1 MACAPAHV
9 GRRTTHGAGD
19 RVAAWK
25 VPPLPLF
32 PHEPGRPSAPMSVR
46 ARGDNVHVSGAT
58 LGLLSPAPARH
69 SIGRAR
75 KRDRH
80 ARCTTD
86 SGRGD
91 GVAVVPLHVGSS
103 TTLSSGAALRR
114 RNSVSPQLRPPEET
128 VGLLPEASLP
138 CLSRRPHLL
147 YDYVYGRMPG
157 PLYVRQSN
165 RGAGASRWTR
175 MRSDTAFHPCRAPGA
190 LVAYTH
196 AALPCTVVPTKSL
209 SDVCGSPRLT
219 HLPARLARRDYGSG
233 RPCGPRACVSHGP
246 PPFPLSSHRKEQTTT
261 R

>member
-1 MACAPAHV
+1 MESTSAAPLPSRARQAIRAYERARPWRQRARVRGYPWPVVSRPCPAH
-9 GRRTTHGAGD
+9 HWAGE
-19 RVAAWK
+19 K
-25 VPPLPLF
+25 
-32 PHEPGRPSAPMSVR
+32 ES
-46 ARGDNVHVSGAT
+46 
-58 LGLLSPAPARH
+58 
-69 SIGRAR
+69 
-75 KRDRH
+75 RH

-86 SGRGD
+86 SGRGA
-91 GVAVVPLHVGSS
+91 GAAVVPLHVGSS

-128 VGLLPEASLP
+128 IGLLPEASLP

-175 MRSDTAFHPCRAPGA
+175 MRSDTAFHLCRAQSA

-219 HLPARLARRDYGSG
+219 HLPARLARRDYG
-233 RPCGPRACVSHGP
+233 R
-246 PPFPLSSHRKEQTTT
+246 L
-261 R
+261 